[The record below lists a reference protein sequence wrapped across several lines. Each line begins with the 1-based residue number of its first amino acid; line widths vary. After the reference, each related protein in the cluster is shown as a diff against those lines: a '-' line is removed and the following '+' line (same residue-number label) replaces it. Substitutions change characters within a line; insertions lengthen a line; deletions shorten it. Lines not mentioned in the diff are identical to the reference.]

1 MFNSIFKI
9 IYFVLFVVTF
19 VIRKIF
25 TAQNSKQKFIVDR
38 KSPGDILLLTLD
50 GVGMILPLVYVFS
63 SWLDFANYDMPDWL
77 GWIGVVLFMDA
88 ILLLY
93 FSHADLGKNWSPTL
107 GIQKD
112 HSLVTHGIYKSIR
125 HPMYA
130 AHLLWAIA
138 QIFILHNWIAGFS
151 FIVAM
156 IPHYLLRVGREEQMM
171 IDQFGEEYE
180 DYIKKTGRIFPRL
193 RY

>member
-25 TAQNSKQKFIVDR
+25 TTQNSKQEFIVNR
-38 KSPGDILLLTLD
+38 KSPGDILLLMLD
-50 GVGMILPLVYVFS
+50 GIGMILPLVYVFS
-63 SWLDFANYDMPDWL
+63 TWLDFANYEMPDWV

-88 ILLLY
+88 IILLY
-93 FSHADLGKNWSPTL
+93 FSHADLGKNWSPVL

-156 IPHYLLRVGREEQMM
+156 IPHYLLRVGREERMM
-171 IDQFGEEYE
+171 IDQFGDEYRE
-180 DYIKKTGRIFPRL
+180 YMKTSGRILPKL
-193 RY
+193 